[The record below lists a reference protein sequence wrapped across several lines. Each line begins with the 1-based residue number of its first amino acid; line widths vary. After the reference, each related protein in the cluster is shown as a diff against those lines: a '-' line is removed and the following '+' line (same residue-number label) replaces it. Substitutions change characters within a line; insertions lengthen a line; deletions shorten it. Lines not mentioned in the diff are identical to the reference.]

1 MKGFY
6 SNLNVSFD
14 SLRFESRFECGN
26 LTKVYKITESY
37 YELYVRPDL
46 YTSKHRQWFYFQIK
60 NMKSDLTYR
69 FSIVNFSKP
78 DSLYNYGM
86 KPILYSNIEAEKHYI
101 GWTRVGSNIRYY
113 KNKMISSDDE
123 EEPEYDVSSYTLTF
137 NLTFPHSNDIV
148 YLAHCYPY
156 SYTDLQEDLK
166 NITQNRECSLV
177 SDLKILCK
185 SLAGNNV
192 YLLTISSPET
202 FKTMPVL
209 LPKKKIIFISCRVH
223 PGETPSSWILRGML
237 LFLSGNSM
245 HATLLRDRYIFKIVP
260 MLNPDGVIVGN
271 TRTSLAGRDL
281 NRQYKSVIKEA
292 FPPIFHVKSLIKRY
306 IEENG
311 VIFYCDLHAHSRKLN
326 VFIYGCE
333 NRRHSDKYLKEQ
345 IFPLMLHKNSSE
357 KFSFE
362 DCKFKVAK
370 SKESTGRVVFWNMGI
385 ANSYTLE
392 ASYGGSNLGSR
403 AYTHFNPSDYESMG
417 RSFCETLLDFH
428 DPCSLQ
434 EALRSKIHYRLLKDG
449 STAIE
454 PTNIVLSDYS
464 SVSSC
469 SIPSDTSSESE
480 MYYIG
485 NSIKKRNWDTNNCNK
500 NKKYNRREK
509 KKEKKKE
516 NLNSIKFYI
525 RSSMNDT
532 SIKQA
537 DCQIQKEKE
546 LTVTDA
552 NSSIMYKSLYSI
564 DKLHISSRNCRRV
577 QSEIMASVNQFK
589 CTWMQK
595 TPCSHLEYM
604 HTEHEQI

>member
-1 MKGFY
+1 MIKYTEHRRSRSLSPDKKYNRDANNYKNIPYKSNLTLRLKGSGFILDDHLRSDITFSNLKDYSIDPTNSLPRWPYECQVLFSRIKHIRSNPSDPELFYSCTGKEPTPRPIGEDHGSLIYEYISSNPLNYFSKSIFGPSNEMKGFY

-292 FPPIFHVKSLIKRY
+292 FPPIFHVKSLIKRL
-306 IEENG
+306 ISTS
-311 VIFYCDLHAHSRKLN
+311 HHT
-326 VFIYGCE
+326 
-333 NRRHSDKYLKEQ
+333 
-345 IFPLMLHKNSSE
+345 HK
-357 KFSFE
+357 
-362 DCKFKVAK
+362 
-370 SKESTGRVVFWNMGI
+370 
-385 ANSYTLE
+385 
-392 ASYGGSNLGSR
+392 
-403 AYTHFNPSDYESMG
+403 
-417 RSFCETLLDFH
+417 
-428 DPCSLQ
+428 
-434 EALRSKIHYRLLKDG
+434 
-449 STAIE
+449 
-454 PTNIVLSDYS
+454 
-464 SVSSC
+464 
-469 SIPSDTSSESE
+469 
-480 MYYIG
+480 
-485 NSIKKRNWDTNNCNK
+485 
-500 NKKYNRREK
+500 
-509 KKEKKKE
+509 
-516 NLNSIKFYI
+516 
-525 RSSMNDT
+525 
-532 SIKQA
+532 
-537 DCQIQKEKE
+537 
-546 LTVTDA
+546 
-552 NSSIMYKSLYSI
+552 
-564 DKLHISSRNCRRV
+564 
-577 QSEIMASVNQFK
+577 
-589 CTWMQK
+589 
-595 TPCSHLEYM
+595 
-604 HTEHEQI
+604 

>member
-1 MKGFY
+1 MIKYTEHRRSRSLSPDKKYNRDANNYKNIPYKSNLTLRLKGSGFILDDHLRSDITFSNLKDYSIDPTNSLPRIKHIRSNPSDPELFYSCTGKEPTPRPIGEDHGSLIYEYISSNPLNYFSKSIFGPSNEMKGFY

-14 SLRFESRFECGN
+14 SLRFESRFEC
-26 LTKVYKITESY
+26 
-37 YELYVRPDL
+37 DL

-123 EEPEYDVSSYTLTF
+123 EEPD
-137 NLTFPHSNDIV
+137 
-148 YLAHCYPY
+148 
-156 SYTDLQEDLK
+156 
-166 NITQNRECSLV
+166 
-177 SDLKILCK
+177 
-185 SLAGNNV
+185 
-192 YLLTISSPET
+192 
-202 FKTMPVL
+202 
-209 LPKKKIIFISCRVH
+209 CRVH

-370 SKESTGRVVFWNMGI
+370 SKESTGRVVF
-385 ANSYTLE
+385 LE
-392 ASYGGSNLGSR
+392 YG
-403 AYTHFNPSDYESMG
+403 DYESMG

-480 MYYIG
+480 I
-485 NSIKKRNWDTNNCNK
+485 
-500 NKKYNRREK
+500 
-509 KKEKKKE
+509 
-516 NLNSIKFYI
+516 
-525 RSSMNDT
+525 SSMNDT

-595 TPCSHLEYM
+595 NSLFSSGIYAYRK
-604 HTEHEQI
+604 